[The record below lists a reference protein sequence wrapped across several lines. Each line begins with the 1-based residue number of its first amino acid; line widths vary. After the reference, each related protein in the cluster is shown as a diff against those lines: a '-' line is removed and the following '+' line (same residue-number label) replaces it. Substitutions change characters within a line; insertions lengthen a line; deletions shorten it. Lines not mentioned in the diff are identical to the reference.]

1 MPARQQITISIK
13 FHFSTKRF
21 SLAAL
26 LSGILERRKTTKRN
40 VFKYARSQKHLPP
53 MHLFQKASRRGTS
66 QCEGVNKERQRH
78 VIQEAGTQ
86 YKREAEG
93 LPRMTMKGEAGGQ
106 LCIDM
111 GAASP
116 DGQVRRFQEEF
127 LPEGETDKSI
137 RYF

>member
-1 MPARQQITISIK
+1 MRGLKNICLPCT
-13 FHFSTKRF
+13 FF
-21 SLAAL
+21 
-26 LSGILERRKTTKRN
+26 RKLVEEVN
-40 VFKYARSQKHLPP
+40 
-53 MHLFQKASRRGTS
+53 S
-66 QCEGVNKERQRH
+66 QCEGVNKERQCH

-86 YKREAEG
+86 YKREAGG
-93 LPRMTMKGEAGGQ
+93 LPRMTTKGEAGGQ

-137 RYF
+137 RYFWEEMKTVILNNAQK